1 MKRRSEFKA
10 VAKGVRVHK
19 TGFTLQAR
27 RRDAGEPAISGP
39 RVGFTVTKKVGNA
52 VVRNRIKR
60 RLRAI
65 ASEAQ
70 DEFDAATDYVIVA
83 RRETLGA
90 PFAEL
95 GEELRQALGA
105 AGAKLDRPVV
115 RKRA

>member
-1 MKRRSEFKA
+1 MI
-10 VAKGVRVHK
+10 
-19 TGFTLQAR
+19 
-27 RRDAGEPAISGP
+27 PGP

-65 ASEAQ
+65 ASEFQ
-70 DEFDAATDYVIVA
+70 REFDGATDYVIVA

-90 PFAEL
+90 PYARL
-95 GEELRQALGA
+95 GDELRQALGA